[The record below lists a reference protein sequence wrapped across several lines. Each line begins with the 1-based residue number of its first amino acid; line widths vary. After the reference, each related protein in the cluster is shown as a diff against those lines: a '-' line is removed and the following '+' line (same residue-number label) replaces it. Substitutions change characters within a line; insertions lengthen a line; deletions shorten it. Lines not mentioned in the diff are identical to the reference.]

1 MDLFL
6 RKKKYGGGGERGCDP
21 GIGLKPVLCCARI

>member
-6 RKKKYGGGGERGCDP
+6 RKKKYGGGERGCDP